1 MKKDLYQ
8 EVTDRIV
15 SQLEKGV
22 IPWERPWTGTQSGA
36 ISGSTGKPYSLLN
49 QFLLSKPGKWY
60 TYKQTQELGGQVR
73 KGEKSSMV
81 VFWKQ
86 VKVTD
91 ETQDGTESEKL
102 VPMLRYYNVFHASQ
116 IDGLPEDPEVP
127 APVIV
132 RDGRADATI
141 QNYVAREGL
150 GYELRKSDEAFYSS
164 HTDRVVLPLME
175 QFLCAAEFYSTAF
188 HELTHSTGHSSRLD
202 RLVSG
207 AAYGKSDDY
216 SREELVAEIGAATLM
231 AAHGL
236 ESPRTLKNSAAYIQ
250 SWLRALKNDKKM
262 IVWAAGR
269 AAKAVDFILS
279 ATPEG
284 SGPQDPPEPEP
295 EPVHPYAYFL
305 GKFSSQ
311 YADDKIFIRHS
322 SGTLEVSLDGF
333 AAQLNQTTLKK
344 ILALVIQ
351 APNAG
356 DLISKILAWIRDRIV
371 SDFCIIAQGPSQKEA
386 IKLTREIARYQKFE
400 SLCLKY
406 V

>member
-8 EVTDRIV
+8 EVTDRII
-15 SQLEKGV
+15 SQMEQGI
-22 IPWERPWTGTQSGA
+22 IPWEKPWTGTQSGA

-60 TYKQTQELGGQVR
+60 TYKQAQELGGQVR

-86 VKVTD
+86 VKVT
-91 ETQDGTESEKL
+91 EKAQDGTESEKL
-102 VPMLRYYNVFHASQ
+102 VPMLRYYNVFHADQ
-116 IDGLPEDPEVP
+116 IDGLTEEPAAETP
-127 APVIV
+127 APVHNFN
-132 RDGRADATI
+132 ADSTI
-141 QNYVAREGL
+141 KNYVTASGL
-150 GYELRKSDEAFYSS
+150 NFMIRKSNEAFYSPIP
-164 HTDRVVLPLME
+164 DRVVLPLME
-175 QFLCAAEFYSTAF
+175 QFPCTAEFYSTAF
-188 HELTHSTGHSSRLD
+188 HELTHSTGHKSRLD

-236 ESPRTLKNSAAYIQ
+236 ETPHTLKNSAAYIQ

-269 AAKAVDFILS
+269 ASKAVDFILS

-295 EPVHPYAYFL
+295 EPVHPYADFL

-344 ILALVIQ
+344 LLALVIQ

-356 DLISKILAWIRDRIV
+356 DLISKILSWIRDRIV
-371 SDFCIIAQGPSQKEA
+371 SDFCIIAQNPGPKESA
-386 IKLTREIARYQKFE
+386 KLTREIARYQKFE
-400 SLCLKY
+400 ALCLKY

>member
-15 SQLEKGV
+15 SQLEKGI

-60 TYKQTQELGGQVR
+60 TYKQAQELGGQVR
-73 KGEKSSMV
+73 KGEKSAMI
-81 VFWKQ
+81 VFWKS
-86 VKVTD
+86 VKVT
-91 ETQDGTESEKL
+91 EKASDGTESEKL

-116 IDGLPEDPEVP
+116 IDGLPGDPEVP
-127 APVIV
+127 APVII
-132 RDGRADATI
+132 RNGQADATI
-141 QNYVAREGL
+141 QNYVVREGL
-150 GYELRKSDEAFYSS
+150 GYELRKSNEAFYNS
-164 HTDRVVLPLME
+164 HADQVVLPLME
-175 QFLCAAEFYSTAF
+175 QFPCTAEFYSTAF

-236 ESPRTLKNSAAYIQ
+236 ESTRTLKNSAAYIQ

-284 SGPQDPPEPEP
+284 SGPQDPPEPKP
-295 EPVHPYAYFL
+295 EPVHPYADFL

-311 YADDKIFIRHS
+311 YADDKIFIRHN
-322 SGTLEVSLDGF
+322 SGTLEISLDGF
-333 AAQLNQTTLKK
+333 SAQLNQTTLKK

-356 DLISKILAWIRDRIV
+356 DLVSKILAWVRDRIV
-371 SDFCIIAQGPSQKEA
+371 SDFCIIAQNPSQKEA
-386 IKLTREIARYQKFE
+386 TKFTREIARYQKFE

>member
-60 TYKQTQELGGQVR
+60 TYKQAQELGGQVR

-91 ETQDGTESEKL
+91 EAQDGTESEKL

-116 IDGLPEDPEVP
+116 IDGLPEDPEAP
-127 APVIV
+127 APVIT
-132 RDGRADATI
+132 RNDQADATI

-150 GYELRKSDEAFYSS
+150 GYELRKSSEAFYNS
-164 HTDRVVLPLME
+164 HADRVVLPLME
-175 QFLCAAEFYSTAF
+175 QFPCTAEFYSTAF

-284 SGPQDPPEPEP
+284 SGLQDPPEPEP
-295 EPVHPYAYFL
+295 EPVHPYADFL

-311 YADDKIFIRHS
+311 YADDKIFIQHNT
-322 SGTLEVSLDGF
+322 GNMEISLDGF

-351 APNAG
+351 TPNAG

-371 SDFCIIAQGPSQKEA
+371 SDFCIIAQGPSPKEA
-386 IKLTREIARYQKFE
+386 AKLTREIARYQKFE
-400 SLCLKY
+400 SLCLNY

>member
-15 SQLEKGV
+15 SQLENGV

-36 ISGSTGKPYSLLN
+36 ISGATGKPYSLLN
-49 QFLLSKPGKWY
+49 QFLLSEPGKWY
-60 TYKQTQELGGQVR
+60 TYKQAQELGGQVR

-102 VPMLRYYNVFHASQ
+102 VPMLRYFNVFHASQ
-116 IDGLPEDPEVP
+116 IDGLPEDPEAP
-127 APVIV
+127 AAVV
-132 RDGRADATI
+132 TRNGQADATI
-141 QNYVAREGL
+141 QNYVTREGL
-150 GYELRKSDEAFYSS
+150 SYELRKSNEAFYSS

-175 QFLCAAEFYSTAF
+175 QFPCTAEFYSTAF

-231 AAHGL
+231 AVHGL
-236 ESPRTLKNSAAYIQ
+236 ESGRTLKNSVAYIQ

-284 SGPQDPPEPEP
+284 TAPQDLPAP
-295 EPVHPYAYFL
+295 EPVHPYVEFL
-305 GKFSSQ
+305 GRFSSQ
-311 YADDKIFIRHS
+311 YADDKIFIRHN
-322 SGTLEVSLDGF
+322 SGTMEISLDGF
-333 AAQLNQTTLKK
+333 SAQLNQTTLKK
-344 ILALVIQ
+344 LLALVIQ

-356 DLISKILAWIRDRIV
+356 DLVSKILAWIRDRIV
-371 SDFCIIAQGPSQKEA
+371 SDFCIIAQEPSSKDSA
-386 IKLTREIARYQKFE
+386 KLTREISRYQKFE
-400 SLCLKY
+400 ALCLKY